1 MKKTKNSLH
10 AFERRQNRKG
20 YLFMLPWLIGF
31 FAFTLFPF
39 LYTVFLSFHDVKST
53 INGWE
58 LTFCGLANY
67 DTAFFKN
74 TEFVP
79 ALMDFLK
86 MIIPYTFVVV
96 ILGFIIAYMM
106 NKLTKCKGIFRM
118 IYFLPVIIM
127 SGPVMSQILEAD
139 EVTQIAESLSA
150 YSDIFILQM
159 IKSYS
164 EGFAELLI
172 GLFDQLSIILWFTGI
187 PIILFINGLQKINP
201 SMYEAA
207 KIDSANSW
215 QILWKITI
223 PNIKSTALVT
233 TIFTI
238 IQLGTYDSN
247 GVYGLIKTAAGN
259 LSAGL
264 GYAATYA
271 WVYSFVVLVIIGVA
285 FLIFKDQKS
294 VKKGAYS

>member
-1 MKKTKNSLH
+1 MKRVKKRTH
-10 AFERRQNRKG
+10 ALERRQSAKG
-20 YLFMLPWLIGF
+20 YLFMLPWLTGF
-31 FAFTLFPF
+31 LVFTIFPF
-39 LYTVFLSFHDVKST
+39 FYTIYLSFHDVKTT

-58 LTFCGLANY
+58 MKFNGLANY

-79 ALMDFLK
+79 AIVDFLK

-96 ILGFIIAYMM
+96 ILSFIISYML
-106 NKLTKCKGIFRM
+106 NRLTKYKGIFRT

-127 SGPVMSQILEAD
+127 SGPVMAQILEAD
-139 EVTQIAESLSA
+139 EVTQMANEMSA

-159 IKSYS
+159 IWSYS
-164 EGFAELLI
+164 RQFAYVLI
-172 GLFDQLSIILWFTGI
+172 DIFDQLSMILWFTGI
-187 PIILFINGLQKINP
+187 PIILFINGLQKINF

-223 PNIKSTALVT
+223 PNIKSTALIS

-238 IQLGTYDSN
+238 IQLATYDTD
-247 GVYGLIKTAAGN
+247 GIYGLIKEAAGN
-259 LSAGL
+259 LSSGL

-271 WVYSFVVLVIIGVA
+271 WIYSLLVLIIIGLA
-285 FLIFKDQKS
+285 FLILRDKKAD
-294 VKKGAYS
+294 KKGGY